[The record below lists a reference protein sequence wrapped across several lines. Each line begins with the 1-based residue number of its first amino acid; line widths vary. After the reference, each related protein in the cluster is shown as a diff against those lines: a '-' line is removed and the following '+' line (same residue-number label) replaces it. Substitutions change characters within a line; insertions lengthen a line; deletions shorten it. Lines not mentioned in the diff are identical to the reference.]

1 MCDVGTCLFM
11 LQQSEEA
18 GPEQPPAIEEPPPE
32 PEKAE

>member
-1 MCDVGTCLFM
+1 MCDVDLVLFM

-18 GPEQPPAIEEPPPE
+18 GPEQPPAIEEHPPE